1 MGYQKTDN
9 VKKERD
15 MGCSKNMY
23 LYYESQEGGDGVNSL
38 PLLSQIQLWAHSLF
52 CPVCAEKIERY
63 ENAKIL
69 MKEDFFPSVPP
80 ALEETI
86 MARIN
91 AEQADEA
98 HDVAGGFSTQSWVIA
113 GLVILISL
121 TTAFFGLDFK
131 SLALESGMSFML
143 PVGITI
149 GIVLTT
155 YGALFIASHL
165 KELSERFGL

>member
-1 MGYQKTDN
+1 MGYQKVDDN
-9 VKKERD
+9 KKER
-15 MGCSKNMY
+15 GTNCSKILD
-23 LYYESQEGGDGVNSL
+23 LYCESQEGGENSIS
-38 PLLSQIQLWAHSLF
+38 LLSQIHVWAHILF
-52 CPVCAEKIERY
+52 CPACTEKIERY
-63 ENAKIL
+63 EAARTL
-69 MKEDFFPSVPP
+69 MKEDFFPSSAP

-86 MARIN
+86 MARID

-98 HDVAGGFSTQSWVIA
+98 HDTAGGFSTQSWVIA

-121 TTAFFGLDFK
+121 ATAFFGLDFK
-131 SLALESGMSFML
+131 SLALQSGMSFML

-155 YGALFIASHL
+155 YGALFIGSHL

>member
-1 MGYQKTDN
+1 MN
-9 VKKERD
+9 
-15 MGCSKNMY
+15 CSKILD
-23 LYYESQEGGDGVNSL
+23 LYYESQEGGECSM
-38 PLLSQIQLWAHSLF
+38 PLLSQIQVWAHIIL
-52 CPVCAEKIERY
+52 CPSCAEKIERY
-63 ENAKIL
+63 KAARTL
-69 MKEDFFPSVPP
+69 LKEDFFPSSVD
-80 ALEETI
+80 LEETI
-86 MARIN
+86 MARIE

-98 HDVAGGFSTQSWVIA
+98 RDIAGGFSTQSWVIA

-121 TTAFFGLDFK
+121 ATAFFGLDFQ

-155 YGALFIASHL
+155 YGAFFIGSHL

>member
-1 MGYQKTDN
+1 MGYQKADAE
-9 VKKERD
+9 KKEND
-15 MGCSKNMY
+15 MSCSKIMD
-23 LYYESQEGGDGVNSL
+23 LYYESQEGGEGSI
-38 PLLSQIQLWAHSLF
+38 PLLNQIQVWAHILF

-63 ENAKIL
+63 ENVKIL
-69 MKEDFFPSVPP
+69 MKEDFFPASTP

-98 HDVAGGFSTQSWVIA
+98 HDTAGGFSTQSWVIA
-113 GLVILISL
+113 GFVILISL
-121 TTAFFGLDFK
+121 ATAFFGIAFK

-143 PVGITI
+143 PIGITI

-155 YGALFIASHL
+155 YGAFFIGSHL

>member
-1 MGYQKTDN
+1 MGYRKVDDT
-9 VKKERD
+9 KGERGMNCLKIMD
-15 MGCSKNMY
+15 
-23 LYYESQEGGDGVNSL
+23 LYHEAQEGGEDSIS
-38 PLLSQIQLWAHSLF
+38 LLSQIQVWAHSLF

-63 ENAKIL
+63 EAAKIL
-69 MKEDFFPSVPP
+69 MKEDFFPSSP

-86 MARIN
+86 MARID

-98 HDVAGGFSTQSWVIA
+98 RDTVGGFSTQSWVIA

-121 TTAFFGLDFK
+121 ATVFFGFDFQR
-131 SLALESGMSFML
+131 LALESGMSFML

-155 YGALFIASHL
+155 YGALFIGSHL